1 MAIETGFPCFPIFKE
16 SEGGGG
22 VLISGGGLMF
32 DIFAYGIGAYSGRVL
47 ISEGHLLRHVHSF
60 EEYNI

>member
-1 MAIETGFPCFPIFKE
+1 MREE
-16 SEGGGG
+16 EGAYFR
-22 VLISGGGLMF
+22 GGGLKF
-32 DIFAYGIGAYSGRVL
+32 DIFAYGMGAYSGRVL

>member
-16 SEGGGG
+16 SEEGGAYFR
-22 VLISGGGLMF
+22 GGLMF
-32 DIFAYGIGAYSGRVL
+32 DIFAYGMGAYSGRVV

>member
-22 VLISGGGLMF
+22 CLFQGGGLMF
-32 DIFAYGIGAYSGRVL
+32 DIFAYGMGAYSGRVL